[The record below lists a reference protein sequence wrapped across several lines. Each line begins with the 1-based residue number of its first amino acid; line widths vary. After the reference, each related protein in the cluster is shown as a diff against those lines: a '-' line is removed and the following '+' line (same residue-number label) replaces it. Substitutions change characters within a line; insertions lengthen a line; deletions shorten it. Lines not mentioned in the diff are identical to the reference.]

1 MEKNIDELTNWY
13 IKKQPTY
20 SQLAKK
26 VESIIKDV
34 LDSKNI
40 KYYSISSRAKEIKS
54 FVDKAKKDKY
64 KNPTNEI
71 QDFAGIRIITY
82 VKSEVDECCKEIE
95 PLFAIDD
102 QNSQDK
108 SSELGEDRVGY
119 RSVHY
124 VAEFTE
130 DRLQLPEYQLYKGLK
145 FEIQVRTILEHAWA
159 DIAHDR
165 SYKFQ
170 GSFPKDNDIK
180 RRFSLVAATLE
191 LVDNEFDSIAKTLV
205 EYQNEIAKQTEQG
218 DLNIP
223 INSSTLEHYLTK
235 KLEDYIKN
243 NQLEPTFKDALKKII
258 GELNSFGIETLQELD
273 SLINRVSD
281 QQVNFSRSN
290 SRNFIGILRNC
301 MLIDNT
307 KKYFENSWSKHWR
320 RIDVKAY
327 NLLKQNGVDIDHYI
341 NVYNIEVD
349 DEDDALLI

>member
-13 IKKQPTY
+13 IKQQPTY

-205 EYQNEIAKQTEQG
+205 EYQNEVAKQTEQG

-235 KLEDYIKN
+235 KMDKYIKN
-243 NQLEPTFKDALKKII
+243 NFVQADFGTAMTEVIEELK
-258 GELNSFGIETLQELD
+258 SFGIITLEKLD
-273 SLINRVSD
+273 KKINDLLDKNKDAIKDSTFSGVLRYSMIFD
-281 QQVNFSRSN
+281 NAEKYFAEAWKENWMALGEDEADFFESNGINFKE
-290 SRNFIGILRNC
+290 IA
-301 MLIDNT
+301 
-307 KKYFENSWSKHWR
+307 KKYHITISKE
-320 RIDVKAY
+320 Y
-327 NLLKQNGVDIDHYI
+327 NRTTLN
-341 NVYNIEVD
+341 
-349 DEDDALLI
+349 